1 MLREWSQKILICI
14 SSSIFI
20 LLTSQNMGKYKVFNF
35 PTSIL
40 IFYLVILNCKYV
52 NQFNWIAPLLH
63 FTSRI
68 NVLDC
73 FGWHYFTL
81 TNIRYYLN
89 RIESN
94 YLFCTQKSCTA
105 LLTERHLASP
115 FPSQFSQELWIS
127 QPRWLPITD
136 GPTNN
141 SVFKQNKK
149 HCF

>member
-94 YLFCTQKSCTA
+94 YDL
-105 LLTERHLASP
+105 
-115 FPSQFSQELWIS
+115 
-127 QPRWLPITD
+127 
-136 GPTNN
+136 
-141 SVFKQNKK
+141 KK
-149 HCF
+149 HKILCLIKLRILWFMHIWFYNNHSVLKP